1 LELDICI
8 FEFIWNLIF
17 VFWNLILISMKNVMI
32 LAVCGFI
39 STFAFSQSD
48 SSDFYY
54 QKGLTEKQ
62 ARRFREAEK
71 NFSKASQFAPSNTN
85 VLVEWGQSLMEQNR
99 YTEAKDK
106 FTKAYQA
113 DNKNPV
119 VIEKLAMLSLN
130 THQWNDA
137 ITYAKKMQELKIGKS
152 AGYIMAKAYYEQ
164 ENYGECLKYCELAF
178 KEDPARAEI
187 PYIAGRSLVEMSNY
201 KKAAGCYEQAIE
213 RDSTKPTWMYEAAL
227 VYYAIPDDKK
237 AIFWFEKAAAK
248 GYPRSNDYIE
258 NLANAY
264 LNIKNYEKG
273 IALMQEVLQ
282 KKPSDQELLYNIA
295 DAYYKIGKYQDAID
309 YWDKILTADK
319 QNANALYMIG
329 LAYQK
334 KGEKEKGEQLCE
346 KAIQMDPS
354 LKNLKQE
361 KKQPEGM

>member
-1 LELDICI
+1 
-8 FEFIWNLIF
+8 
-17 VFWNLILISMKNVMI
+17 MKSLRLLV
-32 LAVCGFI
+32 ACGFI
-39 STFAFSQSD
+39 STLTYAQSD
-48 SSDFYY
+48 SSTFYY

-71 NFSKASQFAPSNTN
+71 NFAKASQFAPNNANILT
-85 VLVEWGQSLMEQNR
+85 EWGQSLVEQNR
-99 YTEAKDK
+99 YIDAKDK

-113 DNKNPV
+113 DNKNPA
-119 VIEKLAMLSLN
+119 VIESLATISLN
-130 THQWNDA
+130 TRQWADA
-137 ITYAKKMQELKIGKS
+137 INYAKKMQEMKIGKS
-152 AGYIMAKAYYEQ
+152 ANYIIAKSYYEQ
-164 ENYGECLKYCELAF
+164 ENYGECLKYCEMAF
-178 KEDPARAEI
+178 KDDPTRAEI

-213 RDSTKPTWMYEAAL
+213 RDSSKNQWMYEAGL

-237 AIFWFEKAAAK
+237 AIYWFERAAAK

-273 IALMQEVLQ
+273 ITLLQEVLQ
-282 KKPSDQELLYNIA
+282 KKPTDQEVLYNIG
-295 DAYYKIGKYQDAID
+295 DAYYQTGKYDDAIAN
-309 YWDKILTADK
+309 WDKILSIDK
-319 QNANALYMIG
+319 QNASALYMIG

-361 KKQPEGM
+361 KKQPEGI